1 MLYDIENVKQS
12 VSLQLSFRELFY
24 NSSDD
29 HYDISVEI
37 TEFSNRCL
45 SFIENEYFGM
55 PFSVIPTLS
64 GLIILNGDSGQFV
77 SLPYTSDDIQ
87 VYADCFCEYFSY
99 DEQDSMILS
108 IIISRVLR
116 PYIQHIRSHLI
127 EFGSFPYA
135 E

>member
-55 PFSVIPTLS
+55 PFSVIPSLS

-77 SLPYTSDDIQ
+77 SLPDTSDDIQ
-87 VYADCFCEYFSY
+87 VYADCFC
-99 DEQDSMILS
+99 
-108 IIISRVLR
+108 
-116 PYIQHIRSHLI
+116 
-127 EFGSFPYA
+127 
-135 E
+135 

>member
-64 GLIILNGDSGQFV
+64 GLIIL
-77 SLPYTSDDIQ
+77 
-87 VYADCFCEYFSY
+87 
-99 DEQDSMILS
+99 
-108 IIISRVLR
+108 
-116 PYIQHIRSHLI
+116 
-127 EFGSFPYA
+127 
-135 E
+135 